1 VRVGLFPLAPTDRGA
16 TGAHERSASTVVI
29 PSVEKSHRCD
39 YLTSYFHRVAMPKAA
54 AIAPIPI
61 KMFQF
66 PKSLIKGT
74 DWPAM

>member
-1 VRVGLFPLAPTDRGA
+1 MRVGLFPLAPTDRGA
-16 TGAHERSASTVVI
+16 TGAHEPSSSTAVI
-29 PSVEKSHRCD
+29 PSVENYTAVVS
-39 YLTSYFHRVAMPKAA
+39 LASYFHSVAMPKAA